1 MVLLSESHN
10 LKRNTGLAQVV
21 VSERWVYEKT
31 FDVGCNGRERILTV
45 PVSNVNHMQ
54 IVRTYP

>member
-31 FDVGCNGRERILTV
+31 FDVGCSGRERRLTV
-45 PVSNVNHMQ
+45 TASNVNHMQ